1 MSTPN
6 VSDPADDWPRRLN
19 RGLLIGAAT
28 IVLLSLLGGVL
39 AQAPGLPESNALH
52 LQLEYFAV
60 FAAVSIFFLSSAKY
74 AISRE
79 RVYLPLSLGFLSAA
93 IFDLLHPLAPSGS
106 LPAST
111 AGGFEVLLHDLNGYL
126 WWMGRISFGIG
137 FLAAALA
144 FRQRFLDGLPNRM
157 LVRGLL
163 WTFAEIVFLV
173 ALVVLLPLPTYY
185 GAAGVSDVL
194 ELLPILLYMAAAYV
208 IIRAPAGGD
217 PGMRIGGLASLGL
230 ASITQVFASA
240 SDASGDAFFYVAHA
254 FKITSYL
261 VVLFG
266 LYLEHVSLYAEERQ
280 LRQNVEHAEREAL
293 RRRAELFAVI
303 ENTAD
308 GIAILDG
315 QGRVLHLNRAAHG
328 MLVVRDP
335 QNWNGSFL
343 SEHLSAEARRTIEP
357 ALATCL
363 RQGTDVRDIEI
374 TTEANEKGAEVL
386 SVGLVPLKDAAGLV
400 QGAVAD
406 FHNITSLRHAERR
419 YRELTEGAPDG
430 IMELENNGKIAF
442 FNRAAERIFG
452 YSKDEVAGQDISLIL
467 ADGVLGPESRKHIFE
482 VAGPRLAPLELVAR
496 RKDGRATIV
505 ELTLSKSTFDNERRI
520 TAIVRDVQQ
529 LQKTRREKAGLVAVA
544 EAVNNSQDAKTLCAE
559 AAKSLRGALDYEGL
573 GIYVREA
580 KSAVLTLAGASY
592 PGHESVLPQLATVRV
607 DPSDGSRVARAFL
620 ERRPQWV
627 DTKAGIAASSA
638 QGMLLATR
646 DDSLEIAVPVFV
658 GDEVV
663 AVVAALTSNQRH
675 TAEEE
680 LPVLQSVAL
689 HLALGMGQK
698 LLFEQ
703 LQETAKNL
711 AVTNRELDAFIYTAS
726 HDLAEPLRSM
736 SNFSQFLMEDYAAK
750 LDTQA
755 NDYLRRIHEG
765 ALRMRALLD
774 ALLQVSRIRHKP
786 LPFERVDTARA
797 LEEVRESLDAMIRD
811 RKGELVF
818 QEPLPQIWGQPSR
831 VMEVFTNLVSNGLK
845 FNESPVPRVDVS
857 AVEKDGFVEFNVR
870 DNGIGIPVKYQDRVF
885 GLFTRLHPRN
895 QYPGTGAG
903 LAIVRTIVEQHGGQI
918 RMDSKEGEGT
928 TVVFTL
934 PREPPA

>member
-1 MSTPN
+1 MATPTA
-6 VSDPADDWPRRLN
+6 SDPVDDWPRRLN

-39 AQAPGLPESNALH
+39 AQAPDLPESNALH

-79 RVYLPLSLGFLSAA
+79 RVYLPLSLGFLTAA
-93 IFDLLHPLAPSGS
+93 IFDLIHPLAPHGP
-106 LPAST
+106 LPASSS
-111 AGGFEVLLHDLNGYL
+111 AGFEVLLQDLNGYL

-144 FRQRFLDGLPNRM
+144 FRQRYLDELPNRM

-173 ALVVLLPLPTYY
+173 ALVVLLPLPRYY
-185 GAAGVSDVL
+185 GPGGISDTL
-194 ELLPILLYMAAAYV
+194 ELLPLLLYMGAAYV
-208 IIRAPAGGD
+208 IIRTPPGGD

-230 ASITQVFASA
+230 ASITQIFSSVS
-240 SDASGDAFFYVAHA
+240 SSPGDALYFVAHA

-308 GIAILDG
+308 GIAILDA
-315 QGRVLHLNRAAHG
+315 QARVMHLNRAAQR

-335 QNWNGSFL
+335 QNWNGTL
-343 SEHLSAEARRTIEP
+343 LAEHLSNEARQTIEP
-357 ALATCL
+357 ALAKCL
-363 RQGTDVRDIEI
+363 REGADVRDIEI
-374 TTEANEKGAEVL
+374 DTEARDKGVEVL
-386 SVGLVPLKDAAGLV
+386 SVGLVPLKDAAGSV

-406 FHNITSLRHAERR
+406 FHNITSLRQAERR

-430 IMELENNGKIAF
+430 IVELQHDGKIAF

-467 ADGVLGPESRKHIFE
+467 ADGVLGPESRARIFE
-482 VAGPRLAPLELVAR
+482 VAGPKLAPLELVAR
-496 RKDGRATIV
+496 RKDGRRTMV
-505 ELTLSKSTFDNERRI
+505 ELTLSKSTFDNERRV

-544 EAVNNSQDAKTLCAE
+544 EAVNSSQDARTLCAE

-573 GIYVREA
+573 GIYLRES
-580 KSAVLTLAGASY
+580 KSPVLTLAGASY
-592 PGHESVLPQLATVRV
+592 PKHESVLPQLTTVKV
-607 DPSDGSRVARAFL
+607 DPSDGSRVARAYL

-627 DTKAGIAASSA
+627 ETKEGIEASSPK
-638 QGMLLATR
+638 GTLLGVR
-646 DDSLEIAVPVFV
+646 PDSLGIAVPVFV
-658 GDEVV
+658 GDDVV
-663 AVVAALTSNQRH
+663 AVLAALTSVKRH
-675 TAEEE
+675 TVEEE

-698 LLFEQ
+698 LLFEE

-711 AVTNRELDAFIYTAS
+711 SVTNRELDAFIYTAS

-736 SNFSQFLMEDYAAK
+736 SNFSQFLMEDYSSK
-750 LDTQA
+750 LDVQA

-786 LPFERVDTARA
+786 LPFEKMDTSRA

-811 RKGELVF
+811 RKGELVVHG
-818 QEPLPQIWGQPSR
+818 PLPRIWGQPSR

-845 FNESPVPRVDVS
+845 FNESAVPRVEIS
-857 AVEKDGFVEFNVR
+857 AVTKNGFVEFSVR

-885 GLFTRLHPRN
+885 GLFTRLHARN

-918 RMDSKEGEGT
+918 RIDSKEQEGT

>member
-1 MSTPN
+1 MATPN
-6 VSDPADDWPRRLN
+6 AADPVDAWPRHLN

-39 AQAPGLPESNALH
+39 AQAPDLQESNALH

-79 RVYLPLSLGFLSAA
+79 RVYLPLSLGFLGAA
-93 IFDLLHPLAPSGS
+93 IFDLIHPLVPHGPI
-106 LPAST
+106 PAST
-111 AGGFEVLLHDLNGYL
+111 AGGFEVLLQDLNGYL
-126 WWMGRISFGIG
+126 WWMSRISFGIG
-137 FLAAALA
+137 FLGAALA
-144 FRQRFLDGLPNRM
+144 FRQRFLDDLPNRM

-173 ALVVLLPLPTYY
+173 ALVVLLPLPAYY
-185 GAAGVSDVL
+185 GATGISQIL

-208 IIRAPAGGD
+208 IIRTPSGVD
-217 PGMRIGGLASLGL
+217 RGMRIGGLASLGL
-230 ASITQVFASA
+230 ASITQVFASTSTVA
-240 SDASGDAFFYVAHA
+240 GDALFFVAHA

-266 LYLEHVSLYAEERQ
+266 LYLEHVRLYAEERK
-280 LRQNVEHAEREAL
+280 LRQNVEQAEREAL

-315 QGRVLHLNRAAHG
+315 QGRVLHLNRAAQR

-335 QNWNGSFL
+335 QNWNGTYL
-343 SEHLSAEARRTIEP
+343 AEHLSTAARQTIEP
-357 ALATCL
+357 ALQQCL
-363 RQGTDVRDIEI
+363 RDGVDMRDIEI
-374 TTEANEKGAEVL
+374 GTDAKTSEVL
-386 SVGLVPLKDAAGLV
+386 SVGLVPLKDAGGLV

-406 FHNITSLRHAERR
+406 FHNITTLRQAERR

-430 IMELENNGKIAF
+430 IVELDGDGRIAF

-452 YSKDEVAGQDISLIL
+452 YTKDEVAGRDISLFL
-467 ADGVLGPESRKHIFE
+467 TDGVLGPESRARIFE
-482 VAGPRLAPLELVAR
+482 VAGPKLAPLELVAR
-496 RKDGRATIV
+496 RKDGRRTVV
-505 ELTLSKSTFDNERRI
+505 ELTLSQSTFEAERRV
-520 TAIVRDVQQ
+520 TAVVRDVQQ

-544 EAVNNSQDAKTLCAE
+544 EAVNSSQDAKALCAE
-559 AAKSLRGALDYEGL
+559 AAKALRGALDYEGL
-573 GIYVREA
+573 GIYLRDP
-580 KSAVLTLAGASY
+580 KTPLLTMAGASY
-592 PGHESVLPQLATVRV
+592 PKHENVPAEFATVKLE
-607 DPSDGSRVARAFL
+607 PSDGSRVARAFL

-627 DTKAGIAASSA
+627 EARAGIQASTA
-638 QGMLLATR
+638 KGTLLPVR
-646 DDSLEIAVPVFV
+646 DDSLGIAVPVFV
-658 GDEVV
+658 GDDVV
-663 AVVAALTSNQRH
+663 AVLAALTSTTKH
-675 TAEEE
+675 TVEEE

-698 LLFEQ
+698 LLFEE
-703 LQETAKNL
+703 LQDTAKNL

-750 LDTQA
+750 LDPQA

-786 LPFERVDTARA
+786 LPFEKVDMVKA
-797 LEEVRESLDAMIRD
+797 LGEVRESLDAMIRD
-811 RKGELVF
+811 RKGEVVVHK
-818 QEPLPQIWGQPSR
+818 PMPRVWGQPSR

-845 FNESPVPRVDVS
+845 FNESPVPRVDIS
-857 AVEKDGFVEFNVR
+857 ASMRDGFVEFSVK
-870 DNGIGIPVKYQDRVF
+870 DNGIGIPLKYQDRVF

-918 RMDSKEGEGT
+918 RIDSKEDAGT

-934 PREPPA
+934 PQEPSA